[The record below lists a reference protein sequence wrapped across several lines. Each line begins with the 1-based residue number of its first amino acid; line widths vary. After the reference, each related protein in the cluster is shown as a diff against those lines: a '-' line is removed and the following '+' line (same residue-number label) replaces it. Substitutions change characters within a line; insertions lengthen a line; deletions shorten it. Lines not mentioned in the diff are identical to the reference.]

1 MKLLGVVCIV
11 LSSSLSSV
19 AIAETPAKP
28 MVEAAASDVKEMAK
42 KPVFDH
48 SDWNQLLTG
57 NIVTA
62 GASTQVDYAGMD
74 KQSALLQRYL
84 DNLSNVKKADFDH
97 WGKSDQLAFLL
108 NAYNSWTVKLVLSDY
123 KNIKSIKDLGSIF
136 KSPWKKSFIPLFDDE
151 VSLDHIEHT
160 LIRGSD
166 RYNDPRI
173 HFAANCASIG
183 CPALRNEAYN
193 GEQLDKQLEE
203 QAQDFLRDSTR
214 NFAKGDRVN
223 LSSIFKWYRGDFEAG
238 WRDTYE
244 LSEFLLLY
252 ANELSLTAEQAEALE
267 TDDLDIKFLDYDWNL
282 NIIQP

>member
-1 MKLLGVVCIV
+1 MKLLGVVCIA
-11 LSSSLSSV
+11 LSSSLSSFV
-19 AIAETPAKP
+19 VAETPVKP
-28 MVEAAASDVKEMAK
+28 MIDAATVDSKEMAK
-42 KPVFDH
+42 KSVFDH
-48 SDWNQLLTG
+48 STWSQLLTN
-57 NIVTA
+57 NIVSA

-74 KQSALLQRYL
+74 KQSGLLQQYL
-84 DNLSNVKKADFDH
+84 DSLSNVKKADFDR
-97 WGKSDQLAFLL
+97 WEKPDQLAFLL
-108 NAYNSWTVKLVLSDY
+108 NAYNAWTVKLVLSDY
-123 KNIKSIKDLGSIF
+123 KNIESIKDLGSIF
-136 KSPWKKSFIPLFDDE
+136 QSPWKKSFIPLFGDE

-183 CPALRNEAYN
+183 CPALRNEAYD
-193 GEQLDKQLEE
+193 GAQLDKQLEE
-203 QAQDFLRDSTR
+203 QAQLFLSDSTR
-214 NFAKGDRVN
+214 NFAKGNRVS

-252 ANELSLTAEQAEALE
+252 ANALSLTAAQIEALE
-267 TDDLDIKFLDYDWNL
+267 TDDMDIKFLDYDWHL

>member
-19 AIAETPAKP
+19 VIAETPAKP
-28 MVEAAASDVKEMAK
+28 MADAVAADVKEMAK
-42 KPVFDH
+42 KSVFDH
-48 SDWNQLLTG
+48 SDWNQLLTS

-74 KQSALLQRYL
+74 KQSALLKQYL
-84 DNLSNVKKADFDH
+84 DSMSSVKKVDFDR

-108 NAYNSWTVKLVLSDY
+108 NAYNAWTVKLVLSDY
-123 KNIKSIKDLGSIF
+123 KNIESIKDLGSIF
-136 KSPWKKSFIPLFDDE
+136 KSPWKKSFIPLFGDE

-160 LIRGSD
+160 LIRGSG

-193 GEQLDKQLEE
+193 GKQLDKQLEE
-203 QAQDFLRDSTR
+203 QAQDFLSDSTR
-214 NFAKGDRVN
+214 NFAKGDRVS

-252 ANELSLTAEQAEALE
+252 ANELSLTATQMEALE

-282 NIIQP
+282 NIVQP

>member
-11 LSSSLSSV
+11 FSSSLSSFV
-19 AIAETPAKP
+19 VAETPVKP
-28 MVEAAASDVKEMAK
+28 MTDVTTVDSKEMAK
-42 KPVFDH
+42 KSVFDH
-48 SDWNQLLTG
+48 STWSQLLTN
-57 NIVTA
+57 NIVSA

-74 KQSALLQRYL
+74 KQSGLLQQYL
-84 DNLSNVKKADFDH
+84 DSLSNVKKADFDR
-97 WGKSDQLAFLL
+97 WEKPDQLAFLL
-108 NAYNSWTVKLVLSDY
+108 NAYNAWTVKLVLSDY
-123 KNIKSIKDLGSIF
+123 KNIESIKDLGSIF
-136 KSPWKKSFIPLFDDE
+136 QSPWKKSFIPLFGDE

-183 CPALRNEAYN
+183 CPALRNEAYD
-193 GEQLDKQLEE
+193 GAQLDKQLEE
-203 QAQDFLRDSTR
+203 QAQLFLSDSTR
-214 NFAKGDRVN
+214 NFAKGNRVS

-252 ANELSLTAEQAEALE
+252 ANALSLTAAQIEALE
-267 TDDLDIKFLDYDWNL
+267 TDDMDIKFLDYDWHL

>member
-1 MKLLGVVCIV
+1 MKLLGIVCIV
-11 LSSSLSSV
+11 LSSSLRSFV
-19 AIAETPAKP
+19 VAETPVQPVADAK
-28 MVEAAASDVKEMAK
+28 MIDSKEMVK
-42 KPVFDH
+42 KAVFDH
-48 SDWNQLLTG
+48 SHWNQLLTN

-74 KQSALLQRYL
+74 KQSALLQQYL
-84 DNLSNVKKADFDH
+84 NSLSNVKKGEFDG
-97 WGKSDQLAFLL
+97 WTKNDQLAFLL
-108 NAYNSWTVKLVLSDY
+108 NAYNAWTVKLILSDY
-123 KNIKSIKDLGSIF
+123 KNIESIKDLGNVF
-136 KSPWKKSFIPLFDDE
+136 KSPWKKTFIPLFGDD

-183 CPALRNEAYN
+183 CPALRNEAYD
-193 GEQLDKQLEE
+193 GAQLDKQLEE
-203 QAQDFLRDSTR
+203 QAQHFLSDSTR
-214 NFAKGDRVN
+214 NFAKGDRIN

-238 WRDTYE
+238 WRDAYE

-252 ANELSLTAEQAEALE
+252 ADALSLTAEQIDALE
-267 TDDLDIKFLDYDWNL
+267 ADDMDIKFLDYDWHL

>member
-1 MKLLGVVCIV
+1 MRLLSIVCIV

-19 AIAETPAKP
+19 VVAETPAKSG
-28 MVEAAASDVKEMAK
+28 VDIKTVDNKAMAK
-42 KPVFDH
+42 KSVFDH
-48 SDWNQLLTG
+48 ANWNQLLAH

-74 KQSALLQRYL
+74 KQSGLLQQYL
-84 DNLSNVKKADFDH
+84 DSLSSVKKVDFDR
-97 WGKSDQLAFLL
+97 WAKPDQLAFLL
-108 NAYNSWTVKLVLSDY
+108 NAYNAWTVKLVLSDY
-123 KNIKSIKDLGSIF
+123 KNIESIKDLGSIF
-136 KSPWKKSFIPLFDDE
+136 QSPWKKSFIPLFGDE

-160 LIRGSD
+160 LIRGSE

-183 CPALRNEAYN
+183 CPALRNEAYS

-203 QAQDFLRDSTR
+203 QAQHFLSDSTR
-214 NFAKGDRVN
+214 NFAKDDRVN

-252 ANELSLTAEQAEALE
+252 ANELSLTATQIEALE
-267 TDDLDIKFLDYDWNL
+267 IDDLDIKFLDYDWNL